1 MNGGTARHLL
11 SVCDIMPHMS
21 RRDEGLDRLL
31 DLDGFIAEVG
41 GGFWVKIVAR
51 HVPHDM
57 DRPHGISYTPTL
69 HDPSGQRVFGIDNA
83 HPIRMTRGP
92 AGRSSTARDHL
103 HRGEA
108 VRSYA
113 YRGAEMLLDDF
124 WQQVGAI
131 LKKEGVE

>member
-1 MNGGTARHLL
+1 
-11 SVCDIMPHMS
+11 MS
-21 RRDEGLDRLL
+21 PRDEGLDRLL

-41 GGFWVKIVAR
+41 GGFWVKIVVR
-51 HVPHDM
+51 RVPPDA
-57 DRPHGISYTPTL
+57 DRPHGVSYTLTL
-69 HDPSGQRVFGIDNA
+69 HDPAGLRVFGIDNA

-92 AGRSSTARDHL
+92 ASRSSTARDHL

-113 YRGAEMLLDDF
+113 YRDADTLMDDF
-124 WQQVGAI
+124 WREVEAI